1 MEQSMGN
8 DQDPFEGVAIGI
20 AWADSDAK
28 AEQHGRDLAE
38 MKAILAKKSKT
49 VLLQEAMKNAAADV
63 VDEITAEL
71 KQVDAG
77 ALSQRRMSDPKN
89 AEARNTAFAEA
100 AAKHV
105 NRLSGGKVRLSDE
118 KVDQLRNARSFK

>member
-1 MEQSMGN
+1 MSNE
-8 DQDPFEGVAIGI
+8 QDPFEGVAIGI

-38 MKAILAKKSKT
+38 MRAILAKKSKT

-63 VDEITAEL
+63 IGEIAAEL

-77 ALSQRRMSDPKN
+77 TLAQRRMSDPKN
-89 AEARNTAFAEA
+89 AEARNAAFADA

-105 NRLSGGKVRLSDE
+105 SRLSGGKIRLSDNKKDE
-118 KVDQLRNARSFK
+118 LRNARSFK